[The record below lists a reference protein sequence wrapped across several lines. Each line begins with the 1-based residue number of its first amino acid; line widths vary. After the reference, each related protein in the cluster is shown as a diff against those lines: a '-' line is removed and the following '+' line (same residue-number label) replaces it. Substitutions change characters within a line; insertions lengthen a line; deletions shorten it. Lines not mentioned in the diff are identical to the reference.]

1 MAFNRQGNLKYSQT
15 MLVQQA
21 IRARAIL
28 ETYLRKH
35 KHMPVNVDF
44 ELFDTLIKPILLY
57 ACEIWGSK
65 MGKEIEIMHINFIKT
80 VLGVK
85 PSTNTCLLYAETGR
99 FPLYVTIYGQIVK
112 YRQN

>member
-1 MAFNRQGNLKYSQT
+1 MRRWIACSKRWLIPY
-15 MLVQQA
+15 
-21 IRARAIL
+21 
-28 ETYLRKH
+28 YLRKH
-35 KHMPVNVDF
+35 KHMPVNIVF
-44 ELFDTLIKPILLY
+44 ELFDTLIKPILLC

-99 FPLYVTIYGQIVK
+99 FPLYVTI
-112 YRQN
+112 